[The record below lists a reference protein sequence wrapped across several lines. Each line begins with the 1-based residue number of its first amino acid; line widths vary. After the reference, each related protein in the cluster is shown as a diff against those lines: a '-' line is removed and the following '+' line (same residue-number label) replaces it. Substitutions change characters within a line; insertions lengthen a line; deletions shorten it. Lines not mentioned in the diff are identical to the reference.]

1 MRRLDELETL
11 SDEERRML
19 AEVKQAILQHEPEAE
34 VILYGS
40 AARGEREP
48 ESDYDVLV
56 LVDRELSVA
65 EEDRVYDAV
74 YEVQL
79 DRGAVISVMFYTRDE
94 WRSGLA
100 SVSPYRVN
108 VEREGARL

>member
-1 MRRLDELETL
+1 MRRIEELETL
-11 SDEERRML
+11 TAEERQML

-56 LVDRELSVA
+56 LADHPFSVA
-65 EEDRVYDAV
+65 EEDTLYDAV
-74 YEVQL
+74 YDVQL
-79 DRGAVISVMFYTRDE
+79 DRAAVISVMLFTRGE
-94 WRSGLA
+94 WTSGL
-100 SVSPYRVN
+100 VSATPYRSN
-108 VEREGARL
+108 VERDGVTL